1 MKNDCSLL
9 LRFVTVLI
17 FAFWAQNSTAQMA
30 EEVLEEGMFAPSFQV
45 RDINGLTH
53 SIEKYKG
60 KKILLSF
67 YRNAGCPVC
76 NYRFHELEDER
87 LFFEKKNVVL
97 LAIYES
103 SVPNLKLM
111 IDTNQYLQHIIS
123 DEEGLLY
130 DLYAVEA
137 SRTKI
142 TKGLVHGA
150 MSKAQ
155 KGKKFYAHKIK
166 QDGNPNRIA
175 ADFLIDENGNISIA
189 YYGKYLGDRLPLT
202 FLKSNL

>member
-1 MKNDCSLL
+1 MP
-9 LRFVTVLI
+9 
-17 FAFWAQNSTAQMA
+17 

-45 RDINGLTH
+45 RDINGITH
-53 SIEKYKG
+53 NIDKYKG
-60 KKILLSF
+60 KKVLLSF

-87 LFFEKKNVVL
+87 EFFEKKNVVL

-103 SVPNLKLM
+103 SLQNLQLM
-111 IDTNQYLQHIIS
+111 VDTNKYFQHIIS

-142 TKGLVHGA
+142 TKGMLHGA
-150 MSKAQ
+150 LSKAQ
-155 KGKKFYAHKIK
+155 KGKKYYNTKIK

-189 YYGKYLGDRLPLT
+189 YYGKYLGDRMPLT